1 MQEELCLASESGWSN
16 WKSSYL
22 SGCIKIVSPNL
33 FPLSPTRGMAGG
45 KKSNMSSKTTV
56 EYPNIPSI
64 LALVGGALIV
74 LFDIFLLTISV
85 VILPHLNYTN
95 FNTPRGY
102 TGSPGSLAAGFVG
115 AIAVFGLICGIVV
128 TMSAVLLRLKP
139 DQRQTWGILVL
150 VFSILGFFGF
160 GGFIVGSV
168 LGIVGGIMTLR
179 WKPLPTAPTTP
190 SQ

>member
-1 MQEELCLASESGWSN
+1 LERHRENG
-16 WKSSYL
+16 
-22 SGCIKIVSPNL
+22 GRIKIVSPNV
-33 FPLSPTRGMAGG
+33 FPLSATRDKAGG
-45 KKSNMSSKTTV
+45 KKSKMSSRITV

-74 LFDIFLLTISV
+74 LFDIFLLTVSI

-115 AIAVFGLICGIVV
+115 AIAVFGLICGIIV

-139 DQRQTWGILVL
+139 NQRQTWGILVL

-179 WKPLPTAPTTP
+179 WKPLPTAPTAP
-190 SQ
+190 PQ

>member
-1 MQEELCLASESGWSN
+1 
-16 WKSSYL
+16 
-22 SGCIKIVSPNL
+22 
-33 FPLSPTRGMAGG
+33 
-45 KKSNMSSKTTV
+45 MSSKTAV

-64 LALVGGALIV
+64 VALVGGALIV
-74 LFDIFLLTISV
+74 LVDIFLVAVSV
-85 VILPHLNYTN
+85 VVLPHLNYTN
-95 FNTPRGY
+95 FTPPRGY

-115 AIAVFGLICGIVV
+115 AIAIFGLICGIIV

-139 DQRQTWGILVL
+139 NQRQTWGILIL

-179 WKPLPTAPTTP
+179 WKPPPTAPTTP
-190 SQ
+190 QQ

>member
-1 MQEELCLASESGWSN
+1 MSGR
-16 WKSSYL
+16 
-22 SGCIKIVSPNL
+22 IKIVSPNV
-33 FPLSPTRGMAGG
+33 FPLSATRGKAGG
-45 KKSNMSSKTTV
+45 KKSKMSSRTTV

-74 LFDIFLLTISV
+74 LFDIFLLTISI

-115 AIAVFGLICGIVV
+115 AIAVFGLICGIIV

-139 DQRQTWGILVL
+139 NQRQTWGILVL

-179 WKPLPTAPTTP
+179 WKPPSTAQTTP
-190 SQ
+190 

>member
-1 MQEELCLASESGWSN
+1 MMQKSAS
-16 WKSSYL
+16 
-22 SGCIKIVSPNL
+22 
-33 FPLSPTRGMAGG
+33 
-45 KKSNMSSKTTV
+45 
-56 EYPNIPSI
+56 EYPNLPSV
-64 LALVGGALIV
+64 LALIGGALIV
-74 LFDIFLLTISV
+74 LVDLILLTISI

-95 FNTPRGY
+95 FTPPRGY

-115 AIAVFGLICGIVV
+115 AIAAFGLICGIVV

-139 DQRQTWGILVL
+139 NQRQTWGILVL

-179 WKPLPTAPTTP
+179 WKPSPTAPATP
-190 SQ
+190 PQ

>member
-1 MQEELCLASESGWSN
+1 
-16 WKSSYL
+16 
-22 SGCIKIVSPNL
+22 
-33 FPLSPTRGMAGG
+33 
-45 KKSNMSSKTTV
+45 MSSKTTV

-64 LALVGGALIV
+64 LALVGGALIILV
-74 LFDIFLLTISV
+74 DIFLLTISV

-95 FNTPRGY
+95 FAPPRGY
-102 TGSPGSLAAGFVG
+102 TGNPGALAAGFVG
-115 AIAVFGLICGIVV
+115 AIAVFGLICGIIV

-139 DQRQTWGILVL
+139 NQRQTWGILVL

-179 WKPLPTAPTTP
+179 WKPQPTAPTTP
-190 SQ
+190 PQ